1 MSIDLSRVRFG
12 SAFGPISPY
21 PTVLLRANRG
31 TDNRSQR
38 SGRGSILLASPGHG
52 WDCFL

>member
-21 PTVLLRANRG
+21 PTVLLRANRV
-31 TDNRSQR
+31 TDNRFQR
-38 SGRGSILLASPGHG
+38 SEMYQLDWIMPTL
-52 WDCFL
+52 

>member
-38 SGRGSILLASPGHG
+38 SEMYTLDWIMPTL
-52 WDCFL
+52 